1 MRPAHIKEQRQKEV
15 RRIHKER
22 RAISDEIYDL
32 PLIKLDKPV
41 RHGWYKEIV
50 LTENLDRYKTQE
62 AVEQIFKILNTYFW
76 GRTKKECEKHWD
88 KQRSEYFIYREVPT
102 ISKKQFNKLSAKAQV
117 LCTPFQYREDKKLK
131 VRFYV
136 RIPVNAYRVKFTR
149 AYNTHRKL
157 LDPNLE
163 SRLVVLENYLLSPG
177 IYEAEQATFRS
188 SWKCDWNKRETKIS
202 RINTRQKLGR
212 YNNTSAVNAISQ
224 LLEEY

>member
-1 MRPAHIKEQRQKEV
+1 MRPVHIKEQRQKEV
-15 RRIHKER
+15 RRIDKEHR
-22 RAISDEIYDL
+22 EIRKKIHGL
-32 PLIKLDKPV
+32 PLVKLDKPI

-50 LTENLDRYKTQE
+50 FTENLDRYKTQE
-62 AVEQIFKILNTYFW
+62 VVEEIFEILNTYFW

-102 ISKKQFNKLSAKAQV
+102 ISKKQFNKLSAKAQL

-163 SRLVVLENYLLSPG
+163 SRLAVLQNYLLSPG
-177 IYEAEQATFRS
+177 IYEAEQTTFRS
-188 SWKCDWNKRETKIS
+188 SWKCDWNKRETITS
-202 RINTRQKLGR
+202 RIKAKQKLGR
-212 YNNTSAVNAISQ
+212 LNNTSAATAIGQ
-224 LLEEY
+224 LLEEC

>member
-1 MRPAHIKEQRQKEV
+1 MRPVHIKEQRQKEV
-15 RRIHKER
+15 RRIDKEHR
-22 RAISDEIYDL
+22 EIRKKIHGL
-32 PLIKLDKPV
+32 PLVKLDKPI

-62 AVEQIFKILNTYFW
+62 VVEEIFEILNTYFW

-102 ISKKQFNKLSAKAQV
+102 ISKKQFNKLSAKAQL

-163 SRLVVLENYLLSPG
+163 SRLAVLQNYLLSPG
-177 IYEAEQATFRS
+177 IYEAE
-188 SWKCDWNKRETKIS
+188 
-202 RINTRQKLGR
+202 
-212 YNNTSAVNAISQ
+212 
-224 LLEEY
+224 